1 MQVAEELAAVAPN
14 RHTLLT
20 IGVFDG
26 VHVGHQYLFGEL
38 RKQAEERGFLGGVVT
53 FRQHPQTVLKPQSQV
68 SYLTTLEERTRLIRN
83 LGIEIVAALSF
94 TPQLSQLSARQF
106 VLLLKEYLKMRGLV
120 IGPDF
125 TLGRGREGD
134 AAYLSALGQELDFS
148 VDVVQPFKRN
158 DETVSSTAIR
168 EALAR
173 GDVAKVTKFLGR
185 NFSLSGPVVRGVER
199 GRTLGF
205 PTANLAVNSKQALP
219 ADGVYVTRVYIT
231 DSTYK
236 AVVNIG
242 MRPTFGEEDR
252 TIEVFLLDFR
262 GDLYG
267 EEIKVELVE
276 RLRAERKFDSADE
289 LKAQINKDVER
300 ARAILDGTAN
310 HGQ

>member
-1 MQVAEELAAVAPN
+1 MRVAEELAAVAPN

-26 VHVGHQYLFGEL
+26 VHVGHQYLIGQL
-38 RKQAEERGFLGGVVT
+38 RKQAEERGLLSGVVT
-53 FRQHPQTVLKPQSQV
+53 FRQRPQTVLNPRSRV
-68 SYLTTLEERTRLIRN
+68 NYLTTLEERTKLIRS
-83 LGIEIVAALSF
+83 LGIELVAALSF
-94 TPQLSQLSARQF
+94 TPELSQLSAREF

-125 TLGRGREGD
+125 ALGRGREGD
-134 AAYLSALGQELDFS
+134 AVYLKALGQELDFS
-148 VDVVQPFKRN
+148 VDVVEPFRQD

-168 EALAR
+168 DALAR
-173 GDVAKVTKFLGR
+173 GDVARVTKFLGR
-185 NFSLSGPVVRGVER
+185 NFTLGGPVVKGVER

-205 PTANLAVNSKQALP
+205 PTANLAMNSNQALP
-219 ADGVYVTRVYIT
+219 ADGVYATRVYVGG
-231 DSTYK
+231 STHK

-242 MRPTFGEEDR
+242 QRPTFGEKDR
-252 TIEVFLLDFR
+252 TIEVYLLDFR

-289 LKAQINKDVER
+289 LKVQISKDVEG
-300 ARAILDGTAN
+300 ARAILDGAAN
-310 HGQ
+310 QGQ